1 MRCGPRG
8 LVWACRCDDGSSGS
22 GAVRR
27 RLPRHPTLARC
38 ERHSSRRSHKRNSRR
53 ARPVVNDMARS
64 SALDRAR
71 SRGDRPLH
79 SSHGL
84 QLDHRARRIHRRSA
98 CAVWSPLPRRH
109 WRHLMERLSQTL
121 AHEVL
126 GHGRLLFPIQGSR
139 GSHREALKNFCA
151 RSQEDLKTCFSTP
164 RSCRPRADSHLI
176 LSFTGQGYPW
186 PVYWLQTDRHRFDR
200 GQSATARRSI
210 LRHFICK
217 RPDCAPAACSSP
229 KERRVYGASS
239 LILVAQFPR
248 DVRVPPQ
255 EPIAPVRYSANVHV

>member
-1 MRCGPRG
+1 MMEVVGQAQSDGGFRGTLHLLDASVLLREGATKETRGEPVQRRGPSHVIDNWSGRP
-8 LVWACRCDDGSSGS
+8 CRIARAGTPSG
-22 GAVRR
+22 
-27 RLPRHPTLARC
+27 
-38 ERHSSRRSHKRNSRR
+38 
-53 ARPVVNDMARS
+53 
-64 SALDRAR
+64 R
-71 SRGDRPLH
+71 SRGDRPLDR
-79 SSHGL
+79 SRGL

-109 WRHLMERLSQTL
+109 LMERLSQTL

-126 GHGRLLFPIQGSR
+126 GQGRLLFPIQGSR
-139 GSHREALKNFCA
+139 GSRREALKNFCA

-186 PVYWLQTDRHRFDR
+186 PVYWLQTDRHRFDQ

>member
-1 MRCGPRG
+1 MSRLTNSMCSSAPFGQSNCDPNCSLSPGSRCGPRG
-8 LVWACRCDDGSSGS
+8 LVWACRCDD
-22 GAVRR
+22 
-27 RLPRHPTLARC
+27 
-38 ERHSSRRSHKRNSRR
+38 
-53 ARPVVNDMARS
+53 
-64 SALDRAR
+64 
-71 SRGDRPLH
+71 
-79 SSHGL
+79 
-84 QLDHRARRIHRRSA
+84 
-98 CAVWSPLPRRH
+98 
-109 WRHLMERLSQTL
+109 
-121 AHEVL
+121 
-126 GHGRLLFPIQGSR
+126 
-139 GSHREALKNFCA
+139 REALKNFCA

-186 PVYWLQTDRHRFDR
+186 PVYWLQTDRHRFDQ